1 MTALVSEVT
10 VNESMPADIRAA
22 ESEHEFLAPATPIS
36 GEWGES
42 RRFPRYACQS
52 CIDVVVHPP
61 ANDPAQES
69 QACQVL
75 TRDISRGGM
84 NILHKA
90 QMFPGQLIDLI
101 LPNGQERR
109 LEVMWCRRLGAGCY
123 TSGCRFVRMD
133 DAGRLT
139 ADDGT

>member
-1 MTALVSEVT
+1 MTALVTET
-10 VNESMPADIRAA
+10 MPADIRAA
-22 ESEHEFLAPATPIS
+22 ESEHEFLAPAAPIS

-42 RRFPRYACQS
+42 RRFPRYECRS

-61 ANDPAQES
+61 ANEPSQQS

-90 QMFPGQLIDLI
+90 ADVSRSARRSDFAQRPRATDGNHVVPPSGSRLFHVR
-101 LPNGQERR
+101 LPVRANGRQRTP
-109 LEVMWCRRLGAGCY
+109 AG
-123 TSGCRFVRMD
+123 G
-133 DAGRLT
+133 
-139 ADDGT
+139 